1 MPKMLMSEVIAML
14 DNREFSIPVES
25 LTKTQRMGMIEHAYS
40 NDMEILP
47 TVMNL
52 LLSHCYS
59 LEEADEYIKYLFT
72 TIKQKKEIFPIVMLP
87 YKNLKT
93 YFQKKQIERFFQL
106 AKNRIGES
114 RFTNK
119 QLWPIVKATI
129 LPNYYR
135 GEDVKQDAYHI
146 QALQVQRQIY
156 KIVQYDFDPAIL
168 EDKELLRYW
177 HLLPHQYMD
186 YLNRVKSQVESQE
199 KSKTR

>member
-1 MPKMLMSEVIAML
+1 MPKILMSEVIAML

-25 LTKTQRMGMIEHAYS
+25 LTKTQRIGMIEYAYL

-59 LEEADEYIKYLFT
+59 LEEADYYIKYLFMS
-72 TIKQKKEIFPIVMLP
+72 IKQEKEIFPIVMLP

-114 RFTNK
+114 RFTK
-119 QLWPIVKATI
+119 EQLWSIVKATI
-129 LPNYYR
+129 LPNYHQ
-135 GEDVKQDAYHI
+135 GEDAKQDAYHI
-146 QALQVQRQIY
+146 QALQLQKQIY
-156 KIVQYDFDPAIL
+156 KVIQHDFDSAIL

-177 HLLPHQYMD
+177 NQLPHQYMD

>member
-106 AKNRIGES
+106 VKNRIGES

-177 HLLPHQYMD
+177 HLLPHQYMN
-186 YLNRVKSQVESQE
+186 YLNRVKSQVESQV
-199 KSKTR
+199 KSKNR

>member
-14 DNREFSIPVES
+14 KNREFSIPIES
-25 LTKTQRMGMIEHAYS
+25 LTKTQRIGMIEHAYL

-59 LEEADEYIKYLFT
+59 LEEADYYIKYLFMS
-72 TIKQKKEIFPIVMLP
+72 IKQEKEIFPIVMLP

-177 HLLPHQYMD
+177 HLLPHQYMN

>member
-14 DNREFSIPVES
+14 KNREFSIPIES
-25 LTKTQRMGMIEHAYS
+25 LTKTQRIGMIEHAYL

>member
-1 MPKMLMSEVIAML
+1 MPKILMSEVIAML

-25 LTKTQRMGMIEHAYS
+25 LTKTQRIGMIEYAYL

-59 LEEADEYIKYLFT
+59 LEEADYYIKYLFMS
-72 TIKQKKEIFPIVMLP
+72 IKQEKEIFPIVMLP

-114 RFTNK
+114 RFTK
-119 QLWPIVKATI
+119 EQLWSIVKATI

>member
-59 LEEADEYIKYLFT
+59 LEEAEEYIKYLFT

-106 AKNRIGES
+106 VKNRIGES

>member
-14 DNREFSIPVES
+14 KNREFSIPVES
-25 LTKTQRMGMIEHAYS
+25 LTKTQRIGMIEYAYL

-59 LEEADEYIKYLFT
+59 LEEADYYIKYLFMS
-72 TIKQKKEIFPIVMLP
+72 IKQKKEIFPIVMLP

-177 HLLPHQYMD
+177 HLLPHQYID

>member
-59 LEEADEYIKYLFT
+59 LEEAEEYIKYLFT

-87 YKNLKT
+87 YKNLKLI
-93 YFQKKQIERFFQL
+93 FKR
-106 AKNRIGES
+106 
-114 RFTNK
+114 NK
-119 QLWPIVKATI
+119 
-129 LPNYYR
+129 
-135 GEDVKQDAYHI
+135 
-146 QALQVQRQIY
+146 
-156 KIVQYDFDPAIL
+156 
-168 EDKELLRYW
+168 
-177 HLLPHQYMD
+177 
-186 YLNRVKSQVESQE
+186 LNVSFSL
-199 KSKTR
+199 

>member
-1 MPKMLMSEVIAML
+1 MPKILMSEVIAML
-14 DNREFSIPVES
+14 YNREFSIPVES
-25 LTKTQRMGMIEHAYS
+25 LTKTQRIGMIEYAYL

-59 LEEADEYIKYLFT
+59 LEEADYYIKYLFMS
-72 TIKQKKEIFPIVMLP
+72 IKQEKEIFPIVMLP

>member
-106 AKNRIGES
+106 VKNRIGES

-177 HLLPHQYMD
+177 HLLPHQYMN

>member
-59 LEEADEYIKYLFT
+59 LEEAEEYIKYLFT

-106 AKNRIGES
+106 VKNRIGES

-186 YLNRVKSQVESQE
+186 YLIRVKSQVESQE

>member
-59 LEEADEYIKYLFT
+59 LEEAEEYIKYLFT

-106 AKNRIGES
+106 VKNRIGES

-168 EDKELLRYW
+168 EDKELYDTGIYYHINIW
-177 HLLPHQYMD
+177 II
-186 YLNRVKSQVESQE
+186 
-199 KSKTR
+199 

>member
-14 DNREFSIPVES
+14 KNREFSIPIES
-25 LTKTQRMGMIEHAYS
+25 LTKTQRIGMIEHAYL

-59 LEEADEYIKYLFT
+59 LEEADYYIKYLFMS
-72 TIKQKKEIFPIVMLP
+72 IKQEKEIFPIVMLP

-114 RFTNK
+114 RFTK
-119 QLWPIVKATI
+119 EQLWSIVKATI
-129 LPNYYR
+129 LPNYHQ
-135 GEDVKQDAYHI
+135 GEDEKQDAYHI
-146 QALQVQRQIY
+146 QALQLQKQIY
-156 KIVQYDFDPAIL
+156 KVIQHDFDSAIL
-168 EDKELLRYW
+168 QDVELLRYW

-186 YLNRVKSQVESQE
+186 YLNQVKS
-199 KSKTR
+199 KNR

>member
-1 MPKMLMSEVIAML
+1 MPKILMSEVIAML

>member
-1 MPKMLMSEVIAML
+1 MPKILMSEVIAML

-25 LTKTQRMGMIEHAYS
+25 LTKTQRIGMIEYAYL

>member
-1 MPKMLMSEVIAML
+1 MSEVIAML

-59 LEEADEYIKYLFT
+59 LEEAEEYIKYLFT

-106 AKNRIGES
+106 VKNRIGES

>member
-1 MPKMLMSEVIAML
+1 MSEVIAML
-14 DNREFSIPVES
+14 KNREFSIPVES
-25 LTKTQRMGMIEHAYS
+25 LTKTQRIGMIEYAYL

-59 LEEADEYIKYLFT
+59 LEEADYYIKYLFMS
-72 TIKQKKEIFPIVMLP
+72 IKQKKEIFPIVMLP

-177 HLLPHQYMD
+177 HLLPHQYID

>member
-1 MPKMLMSEVIAML
+1 
-14 DNREFSIPVES
+14 
-25 LTKTQRMGMIEHAYS
+25 
-40 NDMEILP
+40 MEILP

-59 LEEADEYIKYLFT
+59 LEEADYYIKYLFMS
-72 TIKQKKEIFPIVMLP
+72 IKQEKEMFPIVMLP

-114 RFTNK
+114 RFTK
-119 QLWPIVKATI
+119 EQLWSIVKATI
-129 LPNYYR
+129 LPNYHQ

-146 QALQVQRQIY
+146 QALQLQKQIY
-156 KIVQYDFDPAIL
+156 KVIQHDFDPAIL

-177 HLLPHQYMD
+177 HLLPHQYMN

>member
-1 MPKMLMSEVIAML
+1 MPKILMSEVIAML

-25 LTKTQRMGMIEHAYS
+25 LTKTQRIGMIEYAYL

-59 LEEADEYIKYLFT
+59 LEEADYYIKYLFMS
-72 TIKQKKEIFPIVMLP
+72 IKQEKEIFPIVMLP

-114 RFTNK
+114 RFTK
-119 QLWPIVKATI
+119 EQLWSIVKATI
-129 LPNYYR
+129 LPNYHQ
-135 GEDVKQDAYHI
+135 GEDAKQDVYHI
-146 QALQVQRQIY
+146 QALQLQKQIY
-156 KIVQYDFDPAIL
+156 KVIQHDFDSAIL

-177 HLLPHQYMD
+177 NQLPHQYMD
-186 YLNRVKSQVESQE
+186 YLNQVKS
-199 KSKTR
+199 KNR

>member
-59 LEEADEYIKYLFT
+59 LEEAEEYIKYLFT

-93 YFQKKQIERFFQL
+93 YFQKKQIE
-106 AKNRIGES
+106 

>member
-14 DNREFSIPVES
+14 KNREFSIPIES
-25 LTKTQRMGMIEHAYS
+25 LTKTQRIGMIEYAYL

-59 LEEADEYIKYLFT
+59 LEEADYYIKYLFMS
-72 TIKQKKEIFPIVMLP
+72 IKQEKEIFPIVMLP

-93 YFQKKQIERFFQL
+93 YFQRKQIERFFQL

-114 RFTNK
+114 RFTK
-119 QLWPIVKATI
+119 EQLWSIVKATI
-129 LPNYYR
+129 LPNYHQ

-146 QALQVQRQIY
+146 QALQLQKQIY
-156 KIVQYDFDPAIL
+156 KVIQHDFDPAIL

-177 HLLPHQYMD
+177 HLLPHQYMN